1 MRVKKIG
8 QGGEYTD
15 FSLQD
20 GVVTVGTIDVDLAD
34 RQSDSQQIITITRT
48 GDEFFLEK
56 GGRDYAAVIE
66 IPPKKYIEEIV
77 SEDETLITPI
87 ELDIHA
93 VVITLWPVRSSENIQ
108 EEE

>member
-20 GVVTVGTIDVDLAD
+20 GVVTVGTINVDLAA
-34 RQSDSQQIITITRT
+34 RQSDSQQIVTITRT

-66 IPPKKYIEEIV
+66 IPPKRYIEEIV
-77 SEDETLITPI
+77 SEDETLISPV

-93 VVITLWPVRSSENIQ
+93 VVITLWPVRSSEVIQ